1 MRYACIVQHRAEYPV
16 ALMCRV
22 LAVSRTGFYAWLA
35 RPLSRRGQIETRLR
49 VAIRAIHA
57 ESQRSYGSP
66 RIHRE
71 LRAQGQRH
79 GRKRIAR
86 LMQLEGLR
94 AKRSRRFR
102 TTTQSAGTLPAA
114 PNRLGRQFGTRALN
128 QVWAGDVT
136 ACWTGEGWLY
146 VAALLD
152 LGSRRVV
159 GWAARASLDQT
170 LTRTALARAL
180 TLRQPDAGL
189 LHHSDRGSTYT
200 GADYQSALAAA
211 GLAVSM
217 SRRGDCWDNAVVES
231 FFATLKTE
239 LVHDARWAT
248 RAEATAALGAYIE
261 GWYNRR
267 RRHSTLDY
275 RSPVEYERALTAA

>member
-1 MRYACIVQHRAEYPV
+1 VRYACIAQHRAEYPIT
-16 ALMCRV
+16 LMCRV
-22 LAVSRTGFYAWLA
+22 LAVSRPGFYAWLE
-35 RPLSRRGQIETRLR
+35 RPVSRRAQTETRLR
-49 VAIRAIHA
+49 VTIRAIHA

-86 LMQLEGLR
+86 LMRLEGLR
-94 AKRSRRFR
+94 AKRSRRYR
-102 TTTQSAGTLPAA
+102 TTTQSDGRQPPA
-114 PNRLGRQFGTRALN
+114 PNRLGRQFGVRALN

-159 GWAARASLDQT
+159 GWAARATIDQA
-170 LTRTALARAL
+170 LTRTALERAL
-180 TLRQPDAGL
+180 TLRQPDPGL

-200 GADYQSALAAA
+200 GADYQAALATA
-211 GLAVSM
+211 GLTVSM

-248 RAEATAALGAYIE
+248 RAEATTALGAYIE

-275 RSPVEYERALTAA
+275 RSPVEYEQQLTAA

>member
-1 MRYACIVQHRAEYPV
+1 MKYACIAQHRAEYPV
-16 ALMCRV
+16 RMMCRV
-22 LAVSRTGFYAWLA
+22 LAVSRAGFYAWLDRVPSWRA
-35 RPLSRRGQIETRLR
+35 QGDARLR

-86 LMQLEGLR
+86 LMRLEGLR
-94 AKRSRRFR
+94 AKRSRRYR
-102 TTTQSAGTLPAA
+102 ATTRSDATRPAA
-114 PNRLGRQFGTRALN
+114 PNALGRQFAVRDVN
-128 QVWAGDVT
+128 RVWAGDVT

-146 VAALLD
+146 LAALLD

-159 GWAARASLDQT
+159 GWATSGTLDQA
-170 LTRTALARAL
+170 LTQAALRRAL
-180 TLRQPDAGL
+180 VQRQPAPGL
-189 LHHSDRGSTYT
+189 LHHSDRGTHYT
-200 GADYQSALAAA
+200 AEEYQAALTAAH
-211 GLAVSM
+211 LAVSM
-217 SRRGDCWDNAVVES
+217 SRRGDCWDNAVMES

-248 RAEATAALGAYIE
+248 RAQATAALASYIE

-275 RSPVEYERALTAA
+275 LSPAEYELRLRAA